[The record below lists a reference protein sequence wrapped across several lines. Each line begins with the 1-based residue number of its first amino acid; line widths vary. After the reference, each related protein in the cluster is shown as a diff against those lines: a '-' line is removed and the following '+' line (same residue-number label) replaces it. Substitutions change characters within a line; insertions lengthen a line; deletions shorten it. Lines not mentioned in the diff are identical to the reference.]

1 MALFQSDNYKF
12 NFLNWSG
19 INKSDVFLVPV
30 ERGPVN
36 PRRRQ
41 RENRADLAEHRA
53 GHRIA
58 IELRT
63 RNWELKWQKAQR
75 LLSRRAF
82 ANESLA
88 HFCAERI
95 AAGSATHKAKKPSAG
110 FICRETANRAWNI
123 ERIGKSEW
131 TQKKKK
137 NGERCVIKAKRSL
150 IISRS
155 GFFADGVLGRV
166 ALKVK

>member
-36 PRRRQ
+36 LRRRQ
-41 RENRADLAEHRA
+41 KENRADLAEHRA

-63 RNWELKWQKAQR
+63 RN
-75 LLSRRAF
+75 
-82 ANESLA
+82 
-88 HFCAERI
+88 
-95 AAGSATHKAKKPSAG
+95 
-110 FICRETANRAWNI
+110 
-123 ERIGKSEW
+123 
-131 TQKKKK
+131 
-137 NGERCVIKAKRSL
+137 
-150 IISRS
+150 
-155 GFFADGVLGRV
+155 
-166 ALKVK
+166 